1 MKRAN
6 RLLKIISK
14 KNIIKIFEI
23 CVGLILSVGVIII
36 IHDALRSFKRG
47 GIENLEGGPPGG
59 LGGLGGPGG
68 PDGPGGP
75 GGGPINKEDDDRY
88 MLKSETVPPV
98 CPKCPDSS
106 VCPKQEE
113 CPPCPACER
122 CPEPSFTCKKVPN
135 YQSNALENSNSLPLG
150 YLNSFEQF

>member
-1 MKRAN
+1 MKFISKITKMLTKTKFSPK
-6 RLLKIISK
+6 LLKPLLRIAEPIIGFIIAAVVILLLHEWVKSY
-14 KNIIKIFEI
+14 KNNRE
-23 CVGLILSVGVIII
+23 GV
-36 IHDALRSFKRG
+36 
-47 GIENLEGGPPGG
+47 EN
-59 LGGLGGPGG
+59 
-68 PDGPGGP
+68 
-75 GGGPINKEDDDRY
+75 KSDDDRY
-88 MLKSETVPPV
+88 MLKSEVVPPV

-135 YQSNALENSNSLPLG
+135 YQSNALENDHSLPLS